1 MPKFWLPLCLST
13 SVLLLSGCSSMG
25 GMSFSALNPMNWFS
39 NETLTVSAN
48 GLGNITASTAVTEQ
62 AIEKE
67 LGSRFHY
74 RQGMEMQ
81 QGNIIV
87 IVQALEDEKVQV
99 AFYGQEKGTVDKIT
113 VSDPNAKTA
122 WGTTIGTI

>member
-1 MPKFWLPLCLST
+1 
-13 SVLLLSGCSSMG
+13 
-25 GMSFSALNPMNWFS
+25 MSFSALNPMNWFS

-62 AIEKE
+62 AIEKRA
-67 LGSRFHY
+67 GSRFHY

-99 AFYGQEKGTVDKIT
+99 AFYGQKR
-113 VSDPNAKTA
+113 AQ
-122 WGTTIGTI
+122 

>member
-1 MPKFWLPLCLST
+1 
-13 SVLLLSGCSSMG
+13 MG

-81 QGNIIV
+81 QGNIMV
-87 IVQALEDEKVQV
+87 IVQALEDEKYKWL
-99 AFYGQEKGTVDKIT
+99 FM
-113 VSDPNAKTA
+113 AKKRA
-122 WGTTIGTI
+122 Q